1 MPGLTTGTLDAV
13 SRAPDIIR
21 IGGVPYQV
29 ADTALLRGL
38 AVGMRITVSWDQVEG
53 HRRARRIELPPA
65 ALPL

>member
-29 ADTALLRGL
+29 ADTALLPSACG
-38 AVGMRITVSWDQVEG
+38 S
-53 HRRARRIELPPA
+53 P
-65 ALPL
+65 